1 MKILSGREKAEQD
14 LKQLKKELDELN
26 LNRPIKLAIIQ
37 VGDKMESN
45 RYVEQKLKKAKEIGI
60 EAKCFKFDENIT
72 QKRLLLAMDEINENW
87 DGILI
92 QLPLPKHLPK
102 EVILDAVPYE
112 KDIDGLSHRNEF
124 ILYNEKNSD
133 DKFFVPAAARAVLEL
148 IEYHEINYKKK
159 KVAVVG
165 RSHLVGKP
173 VAHILKRRG
182 ASVSTF
188 DENTPIK
195 LVASADIVI
204 VAIGVPKYIKAE
216 NIKQGAII
224 IDVGTNYDQNDPSV
238 IFGDVDHES
247 VKTKASAITPVPG
260 GVGPLTVVCLLKN
273 LVEIYK

>member
-1 MKILSGREKAEQD
+1 
-14 LKQLKKELDELN
+14 
-26 LNRPIKLAIIQ
+26 
-37 VGDKMESN
+37 MESN

-148 IEYHEINYKKK
+148 IEHHEINYKKK
-159 KVAVVG
+159 KSG
-165 RSHLVGKP
+165 SSWKKSFSR
-173 VAHILKRRG
+173 
-182 ASVSTF
+182 
-188 DENTPIK
+188 
-195 LVASADIVI
+195 
-204 VAIGVPKYIKAE
+204 
-216 NIKQGAII
+216 
-224 IDVGTNYDQNDPSV
+224 
-238 IFGDVDHES
+238 
-247 VKTKASAITPVPG
+247 
-260 GVGPLTVVCLLKN
+260 
-273 LVEIYK
+273 

>member
-124 ILYNEKNSD
+124 ILYNEKNS
-133 DKFFVPAAARAVLEL
+133 RW
-148 IEYHEINYKKK
+148 
-159 KVAVVG
+159 
-165 RSHLVGKP
+165 
-173 VAHILKRRG
+173 
-182 ASVSTF
+182 
-188 DENTPIK
+188 
-195 LVASADIVI
+195 
-204 VAIGVPKYIKAE
+204 
-216 NIKQGAII
+216 
-224 IDVGTNYDQNDPSV
+224 
-238 IFGDVDHES
+238 
-247 VKTKASAITPVPG
+247 
-260 GVGPLTVVCLLKN
+260 
-273 LVEIYK
+273 